1 MTPEKVKRWRCE
13 EKSDVSRVQMEMDL
27 TERRRRKGCLPAGKA
42 SSSCITLPLAAVAM
56 GSSREGGGVL
66 PNKKGWE
73 ELGGILSSND
83 L

>member
-56 GSSREGGGVL
+56 GSSREGGGGS
-66 PNKKGWE
+66 PKQEG
-73 ELGGILSSND
+73 LGGTGGNSEQQ
-83 L
+83 